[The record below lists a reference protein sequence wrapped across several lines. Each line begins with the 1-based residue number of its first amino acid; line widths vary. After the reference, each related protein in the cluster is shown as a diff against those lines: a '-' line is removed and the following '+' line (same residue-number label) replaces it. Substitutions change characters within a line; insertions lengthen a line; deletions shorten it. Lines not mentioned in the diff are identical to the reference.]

1 LPRNGKFALKS
12 TAVLAALAA
21 ALIIPVGT
29 SALAQTPD
37 KPQAQSK
44 PAAKPPVKPKP
55 KAKPAAQPKQ
65 TAAPDVPGRKSV
77 CVASVIGREFHVQ
90 TVGITIFGNSL
101 ERIGID
107 SWGVDDL
114 AVRKVQDVVGRNYA
128 VRRLPVS
135 AAALPLLEPKPF
147 SGWTQDPMH
156 DFVAAVAGSG
166 PRCAMYLT
174 VTPAGSQIDGTN
186 QVAAGLGIL
195 VQGSPVVLIDR
206 TRVFASFIVRA
217 FDGETFKP
225 LRSEKPT
232 TNPLLVNALTG
243 GLSAMNRNVDKT
255 WVPNPPQSAA
265 QSAQLRNAT
274 RSLIEE
280 GVAKATRAIFEGP

>member
-1 LPRNGKFALKS
+1 MRSIAAPA
-12 TAVLAALAA
+12 AVAA
-21 ALIIPVGT
+21 ALIIVALCTGT
-29 SALAQTPD
+29 AAQAQTAD
-37 KPQAQSK
+37 KPQTQSK
-44 PAAKPPVKPKP
+44 PAAKPSAKPKP
-55 KAKPAAQPKQ
+55 QAKPVAQPKQ
-65 TAAPDVPGRKSV
+65 TAASQADSRPSI
-77 CVASVIGREFHVQ
+77 CVASTIGRQFHVQ
-90 TVGITIFGNSL
+90 TIGIMVFGNSL
-101 ERIGID
+101 EKISID

-114 AVRKVQDVVGRNYA
+114 AIRKIQDVVGRNYA

-135 AAALPLLEPKPF
+135 ASALTLLEPKPF

-166 PRCAMYLT
+166 PRCTTYMT
-174 VTPAGSQIDGTN
+174 VTPSGSQVDGTN
-186 QVAAGLGIL
+186 QAVAGLGIL

-206 TRVFASFIVRA
+206 TRVFASFILRA

-225 LRSEKPT
+225 LHSEKPT
-232 TNPLLVNALTG
+232 TDPLLVNALTG

-274 RSLIEE
+274 RALVEE
-280 GVAKATRAIFEGP
+280 GVAKATRAILEGP